1 MPASGTTPAT
11 WRTMNR
17 RTELDALRGL
27 LLALMTLTHLP
38 SRYSVYSSQAF
49 GFVSA
54 AEGFVFLSG
63 LVAGMLYWRGLAQH
77 GEQWMR
83 AKLFARA
90 RELYVW
96 HLALLVFLFTV
107 GAALGHYV
115 ERPLL
120 RNLLSFYF
128 EQPSLALWT
137 APLLLYQPPLL
148 DILPTYVVQLLLTP
162 VWLGQ
167 ARRHGWG
174 KVLLCSALIWLFAQ
188 VGGRAMLLD
197 GFNLM
202 TGDNVP
208 TLPLPALGFFDD
220 FAWQL
225 LWVFGLWCGHLLAE
239 HRLATQLPR
248 RSLRI
253 AAVLATFAYLAWY
266 HGLLELLLGTVN
278 LPLLAHGDLP
288 LFDKIVLRPLRLLNF
303 AVLAV
308 TVGLLLPHLSKLVRR
323 TGMAI
328 LSLLGRASLSVF
340 ATHLFLALLAFA
352 LVDRD
357 ENPLDGATEAWM
369 LLVVFGSLFAVAW
382 HHEFKRQRT

>member
-1 MPASGTTPAT
+1 
-11 WRTMNR
+11 MNR

-38 SRYSVYSSQAF
+38 TRYSVYSSQAF

-77 GEQWMR
+77 GDAWLR
-83 AKLFARA
+83 GRLFARA

-96 HLALLVFLFTV
+96 HLGLLLFLFTV

-167 ARRHGWG
+167 ARRHGWTR
-174 KVLLCSALIWLFAQ
+174 VLLCSGLIWLFAQ
-188 VGGRAMLLD
+188 VGGRALLLD

-202 TGDNVP
+202 TGDSVP

-225 LWVFGLWCGHLLAE
+225 LWVFGLWCGHLVAE
-239 HRLATQLPR
+239 QRLAAQLPR

-253 AAVLATFAYLAWY
+253 AAVLTALAYLAWY
-266 HGLLELLLGTVN
+266 HGLLEAALATVH

-323 TGMAI
+323 SGMAI
-328 LSLLGRASLSVF
+328 LGLLGRASLRVF
-340 ATHLFLALLAFA
+340 ATHVLLALLAFA

-357 ENPLDGATEAWM
+357 ETPLDSATEVGL
-369 LLVVFGSLFAVAW
+369 LLVVFASLFAVAW
-382 HHEFKRQRT
+382 HHESRRARR